1 MVHHRPPDTRLLT
14 HLLNHEREYT
24 KQLLTLLATSSSS
37 LASLSAYAA
46 STSPIENEALKG
58 VVGVL
63 AGVDSALRRYGGVVE
78 KEWIERMARV
88 KEVEEVVGG
97 VGRDREIL
105 YVFPQFLFYVQH
117 NV

>member
-14 HLLNHEREYT
+14 HLLNHEKEYA
-24 KQLLTLLATSSSS
+24 KQLLALLTTSSSS

-46 STSPIENEALKG
+46 STSPVENEALKG

-63 AGVDSALRRYGGVVE
+63 AGVDEALRRYGGVVE
-78 KEWIERMARV
+78 KEWMERMVRV
-88 KEVEEVVGG
+88 KELEEVVGS

-105 YVFPQFLFYVQH
+105 YVLFFII
-117 NV
+117 